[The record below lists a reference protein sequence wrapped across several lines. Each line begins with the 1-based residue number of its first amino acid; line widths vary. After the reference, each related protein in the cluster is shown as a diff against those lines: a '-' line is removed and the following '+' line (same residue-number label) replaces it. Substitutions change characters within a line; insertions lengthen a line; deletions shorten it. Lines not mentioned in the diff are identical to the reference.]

1 MTLETAQILSTVG
14 HKHGLNPPYRATH
27 KNHPVVLWA
36 GHNISN
42 IIWTID
48 LLNNLLKEYSF
59 RYKKNHASSVV
70 YTWAQERMG
79 DLFEVMPFG
88 DLSDFTQCMPDK
100 YKRSNSIDAYRAY
113 YLGDKA
119 SFAKWQHGRSAPW
132 WWQL

>member
-1 MTLETAQILSTVG
+1 MLVQKINEEERAWHINIFALDLSPRLSSQYLCDAHVVKMTLETAQILSTVG

-88 DLSDFTQCMPDK
+88 DLSDFTQ
-100 YKRSNSIDAYRAY
+100 
-113 YLGDKA
+113 
-119 SFAKWQHGRSAPW
+119 
-132 WWQL
+132 